1 MDGPGGTNDGVSVVD
16 WRDLMQESGDS
27 LNEVAS
33 QVARLKRTDTAC
45 LIYTS
50 GTGGRPK
57 GVMLSH
63 GAILCNSMGAYHLF
77 ADSAILAV
85 NREVF
90 LSFLPLSHFSEHTA
104 GLNIPSTHGPRT
116 YTLGNAH

>member
-27 LNEVAS
+27 LNEVAG
-33 QVARLKRTDTAC
+33 QVTRLKRTDTAC

-63 GAILCNSMGAYHLF
+63 GAILLNCMGASHLF
-77 ADSAILAV
+77 ADSALREV
-85 NREVF
+85 YREVF
-90 LSFLPLSHFSEHTA
+90 LSFLPPTHSSEPTA
-104 GLNIPSTHGPRT
+104 GPSFPGLEERSVR
-116 YTLGNAH
+116 

>member
-16 WRDLMQESGDS
+16 WRDLMQESGDTRD
-27 LNEVAS
+27 EVAG
-33 QVARLKRTDTAC
+33 QVTRLKRTDTAC

-63 GAILCNSMGAYHLF
+63 GAILCNCMGAYHLF
-77 ADSAILAV
+77 ADSALLEV
-85 NREVF
+85 DREVF
-90 LSFLPLSHFSEHTA
+90 LSFLPLSHSYEHTA
-104 GLNIPSTHGPRT
+104 GLYFPD
-116 YTLGNAH
+116 